1 MREQF
6 PLIGDDELMVREQ
19 PVMNLYDDKDL
30 ISNIKGPYD
39 EPSFSTDQENS
50 FSYRESILT
59 SKDHSRPGYERA
71 RGSSEGAPRSMR
83 TSHPKPSQKQRES
96 AFSYTQVARAQA
108 REDLKRKR
116 SAPYLNFDKPGFKS
130 KELPQ
135 PKPTQRD
142 LDKEQMFDLTRSA
155 NRLRQDS
162 YILAELKPDVPEEI
176 VEETPKVQK
185 NTYDFL
191 KTSQVYNYQGN
202 TQKKKKKVAQELD
215 LTRFE

>member
-6 PLIGDDELMVREQ
+6 PLIDDDELMVREQ

-39 EPSFSTDQENS
+39 EPSFTSEQESS

-59 SKDHSRPGYERA
+59 PKDHSRPGYERA
-71 RGSSEGAPRSMR
+71 RVSSAVAHRSMR
-83 TSHPKPSQKQRES
+83 TSQPQSSEKQRES

-116 SAPYLNFDKPGFKS
+116 SASYLNFDKPGFKS

-135 PKPTQRD
+135 PKPTRRD
-142 LDKEQMFDLTRSA
+142 LDKEQMDDLARSA
-155 NRLRQDS
+155 NRLRQSS
-162 YILAELKPDVPEEI
+162 YILAELKPDVLEVNEE
-176 VEETPKVQK
+176 EAPKSPK
-185 NTYDFL
+185 NNYDFL

-202 TQKKKKKVAQELD
+202 SQKKNKKVAQELD